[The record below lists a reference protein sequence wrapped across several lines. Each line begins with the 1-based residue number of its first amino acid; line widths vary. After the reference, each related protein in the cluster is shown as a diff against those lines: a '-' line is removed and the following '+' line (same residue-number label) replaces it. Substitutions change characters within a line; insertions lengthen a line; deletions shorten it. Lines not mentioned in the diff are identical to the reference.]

1 MATRTISNTGGNWNS
16 TSTWVEGIVPTA
28 ADDVV
33 ATPTSGNLSSNSV
46 TNSCL
51 SLNLTNYTRTLTI
64 TSALYVYGDVTL
76 GNGTTI
82 GGTTYLYIRANS
94 NITSNGVII
103 PYLRFVGGD
112 VLTINLIDDLH
123 VGTQFY
129 LTTGTN
135 VTITAITINNNNI
148 YCYGGFYYEGFSRLF
163 GTANLIIAGTGNL
176 YGNNQFG
183 EIYNPVIINSPSG
196 TITIIGEMNI
206 ATSLTYIS
214 GTVTMNSGSINQLI
228 IRGTGSKIIDF
239 SPVVIWSGITLY
251 SVTASLLTDLYT
263 NDLGLE
269 SPVLN
274 SSSIS
279 VYGNLGSVGS
289 QGTTEIVIA
298 GSGSWS
304 SNASFYQLRN
314 NLTIKTTGSFTIT
327 GSNDSTMNYYT
338 GKITYISGTVI
349 QPTTLNIINSTTFDT
364 SGMTWN
370 KLNIRE
376 GTMTLSSSLNA
387 TTMSLGQ
394 NLSLNNQT
402 TFTGSAGFNTKVL
415 SINNN
420 NYFSFIDLTPGITYN
435 VSNNFIS
442 SGSNQITFRASSS
455 IDRAY
460 FNLAPTG
467 SQNVKLTNATNIDSS
482 GGQTIFSLGGTLIN
496 SINWSNYPSNFF
508 LLFE

>member
-1 MATRTISNTGGNWNS
+1 MATRTISNAGGNWNS
-16 TSTWVEGIVPTA
+16 TSTWVEGIIPTA
-28 ADDVV
+28 SDDVV
-33 ATPTSGNLSSNSV
+33 ATSTSGPLSSNSV

-51 SLNLTNYTRTLTI
+51 SLDLTNYTFTLTI
-64 TSALYVYGDVTL
+64 TTALYVYGDITL
-76 GNGTTI
+76 GSSSAI

-94 NITSNGVII
+94 NITSNGVTI
-103 PYLRFVGGD
+103 PYLRFLGSD
-112 VLTINLIDDLH
+112 VVTINLIDDLH

-129 LTTGTN
+129 LTSGTGAA
-135 VTITAITINNNNI
+135 ITAITINNNNI
-148 YCYGGFYYEGFSRLF
+148 YCYGGFFYEGFSRLF
-163 GTANLIIAGTGNL
+163 GTANLIMAGTGNL

-183 EIYNPVIINSPSG
+183 EIYNPVIIDSPSG

-206 ATSLTYIS
+206 ATSLTYTS
-214 GTVTMNSGSINQLI
+214 GTIVMGSGTYLTM
-228 IRGTGSKIIDF
+228 RGTGTKTIDF
-239 SPVVIWSGITLY
+239 SPVAIWTNINLY

-263 NDLGLE
+263 NDLILDR
-269 SPVLN
+269 PVLN

-279 VYGNLGSVGS
+279 VYRNLGSVGS

-304 SNASFYQLRN
+304 SNQSYYSLRN

-349 QPTTLNIINSTTFDT
+349 QPTTLNIFDSTTFDT

-370 KLNIRE
+370 KLNIRD
-376 GTMTLSSSLNA
+376 GSMTLSSSLNA
-387 TTMSLGQ
+387 TTMSLGYPAGVNVAT
-394 NLSLNNQT
+394 NLI
-402 TFTGSAGFNTKVL
+402 FTGSSGFNANVL

-420 NYFSFIDLTPGITYN
+420 PYPRNINLTPGTTYN
-435 VSNNFIS
+435 VSDRLIS
-442 SGSNQITFRASSS
+442 SGSVTFRASSS

-460 FNLAPTG
+460 FNLALAG
-467 SQNVKLTNATNIDSS
+467 SQNVSYTNATNIDSS
-482 GGQTIFSLGGTLIN
+482 GGQTIFSLGGNLAN

>member
-1 MATRTISNTGGNWNS
+1 MATRTISDAGGNWNS

-28 ADDVV
+28 SDDVV
-33 ATPTSGNLSSNSV
+33 ATLTSGNLSSNIS

-64 TSALYVYGDVTL
+64 TSELYVYGDITL
-76 GNGTTI
+76 GSSSTI

-94 NITSNGVII
+94 NVTSNGVTI

-112 VLTINLIDDLH
+112 VLTINLVDDLH

-129 LTTGTN
+129 LTSGTN

-148 YCYGGFYYEGFSRLF
+148 YCYGGFYYEAFSRLF
-163 GTANLIIAGTGNL
+163 GTANLVMAGTGNL

-183 EIYNPVIINSPSG
+183 EIYNPVIIDSPSG

-214 GTVTMNSGSINQLI
+214 GTIVMGSGGLGTYLTM
-228 IRGTGSKIIDF
+228 RGTGTKTIDF
-239 SPVVIWSGITLY
+239 SPVVVWTLIRLY
-251 SVTASLLTDLYT
+251 SVTTNLLTDLYT
-263 NDLGLE
+263 NDLLLE

-279 VYGNLGSVGS
+279 VYRNLTSIGS

-304 SNASFYQLRN
+304 SNASFYELRN

-327 GSNDSTMNYYT
+327 GSDSTINYYG

-349 QPTTLNIINSTTFDT
+349 QPTTLNILNSTTFDT

-370 KLNIRE
+370 KLNIRG

-394 NLSLNNQT
+394 NASGVQV
-402 TFTGSAGFNTKVL
+402 TFTGSAGFNTNVL
-415 SINNN
+415 SINNSI
-420 NYFSFIDLTPGITYN
+420 YTSFIDLTPGITYN

-442 SGSNQITFRASSS
+442 STTGSITFRASSS
-455 IDRAY
+455 IDRPY
-460 FNLAPTG
+460 FNLALTG
-467 SQNVKLTNATNIDSS
+467 SQNVRLTNATNIDSS

-508 LLFE
+508 LLF

>member
-1 MATRTISNTGGNWNS
+1 MATRTISDAGGNFSS
-16 TSTWVEGIVPTA
+16 TATWVEGIVPTA

-33 ATPTSGNLSSNSV
+33 ATPTSGDLLSNIS

-51 SLNLTNYTRTLTI
+51 SLDLTNYTRTLTI
-64 TSALYVYGDVTL
+64 TAALYVYGDVTL
-76 GNGTTI
+76 GSGTTI

-94 NITSNGVII
+94 NVTSNGVII

-112 VLTINLIDDLH
+112 VLTVNLVDDLH
-123 VGTQFY
+123 IGTQFY
-129 LTTGTN
+129 LTSGTN

-148 YCYGGFYYEGFSRLF
+148 YCYGGFFYEGFSRLF
-163 GTANLIIAGTGNL
+163 GTANLIMAGTGNL

-183 EIYNPVIINSPSG
+183 EIYNPVIIDSPSG
-196 TITIIGEMNI
+196 TVTILGQINI

-214 GTVTMNSGSINQLI
+214 GTVIMNSGSVNQLTT
-228 IRGTGSKIIDF
+228 RAFGSKIIDF
-239 SPVVIWSGITLY
+239 SPVVIWDAILLNGT
-251 SVTASLLTDLYT
+251 TASLLTNLYT
-263 NDLGLE
+263 NDLILD

-279 VYGNLGSVGS
+279 VYRNLTSVGS
-289 QGTTEIVIA
+289 RGTTEIVMA

-304 SNASFYQLRN
+304 SNASFYALRN
-314 NLTIKTTGSFTIT
+314 NLTINTTGSFTIT
-327 GSNDSTMNYYT
+327 GSNDSTMNYYD

-349 QPTTLNIINSTTFDT
+349 QPTTLNIFGSTTFDT

-370 KLNIRE
+370 KIYFRD
-376 GTMTLSSSLNA
+376 GSMTLSSSLNA
-387 TTMSLGQ
+387 TSMSLGYAGVNTTT
-394 NLSLNNQT
+394 NLI
-402 TFTGSAGFNTKVL
+402 FTGSAGFNTKIL

-420 NYFSFIDLTPGITYN
+420 AFPRNINLTPGTTYN
-435 VSNNFIS
+435 VSDRLTS
-442 SGSNQITFRASSS
+442 SGSVTFRASSS

-460 FNLAPTG
+460 FNLALTG
-467 SQNVKLTNATNIDSS
+467 SQNVSYTNATNIDSS